1 MVKFIKKRVYNLD
14 KSYKYFYYQVVNNKK
29 KRISSKKY
37 HTYLKKIAKKNANI
51 LPMILLKKNVE
62 KYLPVSE
69 QVGGDGEASNDFGD
83 LLEKI
88 KKYKNNPNLKLG
100 KTYVI
105 DHNLVQGENGEMQ
118 ISMQNE
124 KQLKELL
131 KYADLLFDTQYIHL
145 KDSNGKLKKYAIL
158 IPNKIDGSEISK
170 HINYYLNKETYNTF
184 SFNENKPEITDK
196 MINNY
201 LTITHGEGSKNLDTI
216 VNKQFEQSQIKNEG
230 FSKYLSLLNKMSKNF
245 EMILSNLLSQTS
257 SFNDKNVQSLIN
269 QVILA
274 LISNSQI
281 DPKNEEQASFYH
293 NKDLVDYNIT
303 YFEGNIA
310 KYNNL
315 LGDNSKDGLLNT
327 YGNFPKIIRK
337 ALNDTYQFDSKYF
350 IPIKIM
356 EMQSIDIFSWNNY
369 FSKYNQ
375 YREEINKSFIENDY
389 ESQCAAV
396 KSYHQYFK
404 NINEK
409 MNKNKRK
416 FQGKNATFLFS
427 PSRKCQTLNDET
439 DLNNSSQTYD
449 MIKGFKENDNI
460 QLESVVSVIKNL
472 LLMEL
477 TITELSSLQKISTI
491 IDKTLIDLSK
501 QHKSD
506 EINITTNVENFLKK
520 TTNYKTSINDK
531 NLSIFARISKL
542 KEYKIYL
549 EEAQS
554 KNLKFDENISN
565 KYKQM
570 NFKNNLTDDAIQKLT
585 QISNTLPKIDT
596 NLLKEF
602 INEYKIPIVSS
613 TNDSNSEIKSQQA
626 INEIYTLFEF
636 FSNFYKKLDKSE
648 EETCDNISVYNLS
661 KLQKCITESE
671 NNFYPRDEKVD
682 QDLALF
688 EEQYKDA
695 VLKQTKDIRIGYPG
709 IKQMFD
715 NYKHIH
721 PFFENQLSISISK
734 FNDNLDKLEL
744 EKQQKIEEERRKQEE
759 LNKKKEIENEAN
771 KLKELAR
778 KAINDEQE
786 AQERKQAINN
796 QILQNEKNLNNLQTG
811 GGDKLAV
818 GLGTAASGALG
829 AASLSAASS
838 ATALGLTGIAAAATG
853 TGIGAIA
860 APVVG
865 LGAYGLKK
873 AYDWKTYDGETFE
886 SDNSMDIGNTLNER
900 HFGLDKI
907 YLEKDKHKN
916 LEYIY
921 LINQGCEAFHKK
933 NVIWSNN
940 PRKKINLMFENDDAN
955 IKANITFTQKFKT
968 SFGMNVKSVMETLHP
983 NDDYSTT
990 TLNKEKEEDHENIMK
1005 LEKCSEYRLR
1015 SINKDDVQYISMF
1028 TRNMKKYIQKS
1039 RSVWTIQKNIYMT
1052 PTDKESYNRY
1062 EKDFET
1068 KWIDLSIIKD
1078 KYPDK
1083 LSSLDD
1089 MLLDKQAHKRR
1100 RALESLIKYATYGNK
1115 IDN

>member
-37 HTYLKKIAKKNANI
+37 HTYLKKIAKKNTNI

-69 QVGGDGEASNDFGD
+69 QIGGDGEASNDFGD

-105 DHNLVQGENGEMQ
+105 DHNLVQGEKGEMQ

-201 LTITHGEGSKNLDTI
+201 LTITNPNTGSPENLNTI
-216 VNKQFEQSQIKNEG
+216 VNKQFEQSQIKNGG

-327 YGNFPKIIRK
+327 YGNFPQIIRK

-404 NINEK
+404 SINEK

-427 PSRKCQTLNDET
+427 PSRKCQTSNDET

-472 LLMEL
+472 LLIEL

-744 EKQQKIEEERRKQEE
+744 EKQQKLEEERRKQEE

-796 QILQNEKNLNNLQTG
+796 QIIQNEKNLNNLQTG
-811 GGDKLAV
+811 GNWL
-818 GLGTAASGALG
+818 
-829 AASLSAASS
+829 
-838 ATALGLTGIAAAATG
+838 AATG
-853 TGIGAIA
+853 TDLKNVLTTTGTAIENKLT
-860 APVVG
+860 P
-865 LGAYGLKK
+865 L
-873 AYDWKTYDGETFE
+873 DGETFE

-921 LINQGCEAFHKK
+921 LINQGCAAFEKK
-933 NVIWSNN
+933 SLIWSNN

-955 IKANITFTQKFKT
+955 ITFIQKFKT

-990 TLNKEKEEDHENIMK
+990 TLNKESDYKDIMK
-1005 LEKCSEYRLR
+1005 LENCSEYRLR

-1028 TRNMKKYIQKS
+1028 AVNMKKHIQKS

-1052 PTDKESYNRY
+1052 PTDKESYDRY
-1062 EKDFET
+1062 EEGFES

-1083 LSSLDD
+1083 LTTLDN

-1100 RALESLIKYATYGNK
+1100 KALESLIKYATYGNK
-1115 IDN
+1115 IHN

>member
-201 LTITHGEGSKNLDTI
+201 LTITNPNTGSPENLDTI
-216 VNKQFEQSQIKNEG
+216 VNKQFEQSQIKNGG

-404 NINEK
+404 SINEK

-427 PSRKCQTLNDET
+427 PSRKCQTSNNET

-472 LLMEL
+472 LLIEL

-695 VLKQTKDIRIGYPG
+695 VLKQTKDIRIEYPG

-744 EKQQKIEEERRKQEE
+744 EKQQKLEEERRKQEE

-796 QILQNEKNLNNLQTG
+796 QIIQNEKNLNNLQTG
-811 GGDKLAV
+811 GISISP
-818 GLGTAASGALG
+818 TA
-829 AASLSAASS
+829 
-838 ATALGLTGIAAAATG
+838 IATG
-853 TGIGAIA
+853 
-860 APVVG
+860 
-865 LGAYGLKK
+865 LKNVL
-873 AYDWKTYDGETFE
+873 TLDGETFE
-886 SDNSMDIGNTLNER
+886 SDNSMDIDNTLNER

-955 IKANITFTQKFKT
+955 IKANITFTQKFRT
-968 SFGMNVKSVMETLHP
+968 SFGMNVKSLMETLHP

-990 TLNKEKEEDHENIMK
+990 TLNKESDYKDIMK

-1028 TRNMKKYIQKS
+1028 TVNMKKHIQKS

-1062 EKDFET
+1062 EKDFES

-1083 LSSLDD
+1083 LTTLDN

-1115 IDN
+1115 IHN

>member
-201 LTITHGEGSKNLDTI
+201 LTITNPNTGSPENLDTI
-216 VNKQFEQSQIKNEG
+216 VNKQFEQSQIKNGG

-281 DPKNEEQASFYH
+281 DPKNEEQASFYY

-375 YREEINKSFIENDY
+375 YREEINKSLIENDY

-404 NINEK
+404 SINEK

-796 QILQNEKNLNNLQTG
+796 QIIQNEKNLNNLQTG

-873 AYDWKTYDGETFE
+873 ALTLDGETFE

-968 SFGMNVKSVMETLHP
+968 SFGMNVKSLMETLHP

-1028 TRNMKKYIQKS
+1028 ARNMKKHIQKS

-1062 EKDFET
+1062 EKDFES

-1083 LSSLDD
+1083 LTTLDD

-1100 RALESLIKYATYGNK
+1100 KALESLIKYATYGNK
-1115 IDN
+1115 IHN

>member
-14 KSYKYFYYQVVNNKK
+14 KSYKYFYYQVVNNRK

-88 KKYKNNPNLKLG
+88 KKYKNNSNLKLG

-105 DHNLVQGENGEMQ
+105 DHNLVQDENGEMK

-201 LTITHGEGSKNLDTI
+201 LTITNQNTGSPENLNTI
-216 VNKQFEQSQIKNEG
+216 VNKQLEQSQIKNEG

-404 NINEK
+404 SINEK

-449 MIKGFKENDNI
+449 MIKGIKENDNI
-460 QLESVVSVIKNL
+460 QLESVVSDIKNL
-472 LLMEL
+472 LLME
-477 TITELSSLQKISTI
+477 
-491 IDKTLIDLSK
+491 
-501 QHKSD
+501 
-506 EINITTNVENFLKK
+506 
-520 TTNYKTSINDK
+520 
-531 NLSIFARISKL
+531 
-542 KEYKIYL
+542 
-549 EEAQS
+549 
-554 KNLKFDENISN
+554 
-565 KYKQM
+565 
-570 NFKNNLTDDAIQKLT
+570 
-585 QISNTLPKIDT
+585 
-596 NLLKEF
+596 
-602 INEYKIPIVSS
+602 
-613 TNDSNSEIKSQQA
+613 
-626 INEIYTLFEF
+626 
-636 FSNFYKKLDKSE
+636 
-648 EETCDNISVYNLS
+648 
-661 KLQKCITESE
+661 
-671 NNFYPRDEKVD
+671 
-682 QDLALF
+682 
-688 EEQYKDA
+688 
-695 VLKQTKDIRIGYPG
+695 
-709 IKQMFD
+709 
-715 NYKHIH
+715 
-721 PFFENQLSISISK
+721 
-734 FNDNLDKLEL
+734 
-744 EKQQKIEEERRKQEE
+744 
-759 LNKKKEIENEAN
+759 
-771 KLKELAR
+771 
-778 KAINDEQE
+778 
-786 AQERKQAINN
+786 
-796 QILQNEKNLNNLQTG
+796 
-811 GGDKLAV
+811 
-818 GLGTAASGALG
+818 
-829 AASLSAASS
+829 
-838 ATALGLTGIAAAATG
+838 
-853 TGIGAIA
+853 
-860 APVVG
+860 
-865 LGAYGLKK
+865 
-873 AYDWKTYDGETFE
+873 
-886 SDNSMDIGNTLNER
+886 
-900 HFGLDKI
+900 
-907 YLEKDKHKN
+907 
-916 LEYIY
+916 
-921 LINQGCEAFHKK
+921 
-933 NVIWSNN
+933 
-940 PRKKINLMFENDDAN
+940 
-955 IKANITFTQKFKT
+955 
-968 SFGMNVKSVMETLHP
+968 
-983 NDDYSTT
+983 
-990 TLNKEKEEDHENIMK
+990 
-1005 LEKCSEYRLR
+1005 
-1015 SINKDDVQYISMF
+1015 
-1028 TRNMKKYIQKS
+1028 
-1039 RSVWTIQKNIYMT
+1039 
-1052 PTDKESYNRY
+1052 
-1062 EKDFET
+1062 
-1068 KWIDLSIIKD
+1068 
-1078 KYPDK
+1078 
-1083 LSSLDD
+1083 
-1089 MLLDKQAHKRR
+1089 
-1100 RALESLIKYATYGNK
+1100 
-1115 IDN
+1115 

>member
-69 QVGGDGEASNDFGD
+69 QIGGDGEASNDFGD

-105 DHNLVQGENGEMQ
+105 DHNLVQGEKGEMQ

-201 LTITHGEGSKNLDTI
+201 LTITNPNTGSPENLNTI
-216 VNKQFEQSQIKNEG
+216 VNKQFEQSQIKNGG

-327 YGNFPKIIRK
+327 YGNFPQIIRK

-375 YREEINKSFIENDY
+375 YREEINKSLIGNDY

-404 NINEK
+404 SINEK

-427 PSRKCQTLNDET
+427 PSRKCQTSNDET

-472 LLMEL
+472 LLIEL

-744 EKQQKIEEERRKQEE
+744 EKQQKLEEERRKQEE

-796 QILQNEKNLNNLQTG
+796 QIIQNEKNLNNLQTG
-811 GGDKLAV
+811 GNWL
-818 GLGTAASGALG
+818 
-829 AASLSAASS
+829 
-838 ATALGLTGIAAAATG
+838 AATG
-853 TGIGAIA
+853 TDLKNVLTTTGTAIENKLT
-860 APVVG
+860 P
-865 LGAYGLKK
+865 L
-873 AYDWKTYDGETFE
+873 DGETFE

-955 IKANITFTQKFKT
+955 ITFIQKFKT

-990 TLNKEKEEDHENIMK
+990 TLKKEEDHENIMK

-1028 TRNMKKYIQKS
+1028 AVNMKKHIQKS

-1052 PTDKESYNRY
+1052 PTDKESYDRY
-1062 EKDFET
+1062 EEGFES

-1083 LSSLDD
+1083 LTTLDN

-1100 RALESLIKYATYGNK
+1100 KALESLIKYATYGNK
-1115 IDN
+1115 IHN

>member
-105 DHNLVQGENGEMQ
+105 DHNLVQGEKGEMQ

-201 LTITHGEGSKNLDTI
+201 LTITNPNTGSPENLDTI
-216 VNKQFEQSQIKNEG
+216 VNKQFEQSQIKNGG

-281 DPKNEEQASFYH
+281 DPKNEEQASFYY

-375 YREEINKSFIENDY
+375 YREEINKSLIENDY

-404 NINEK
+404 SINEK

-744 EKQQKIEEERRKQEE
+744 EKQQKLEEERRKQEE

-796 QILQNEKNLNNLQTG
+796 QIIQNEKNLNNLQTG

-829 AASLSAASS
+829 AASLSA
-838 ATALGLTGIAAAATG
+838 
-853 TGIGAIA
+853 
-860 APVVG
+860 
-865 LGAYGLKK
+865 
-873 AYDWKTYDGETFE
+873 
-886 SDNSMDIGNTLNER
+886 NSMDIGNTLNER

-921 LINQGCEAFHKK
+921 LINQGCAAFEKK
-933 NVIWSNN
+933 SLIWSNN
-940 PRKKINLMFENDDAN
+940 PRKKINLMFENDD
-955 IKANITFTQKFKT
+955 ANITFTQKFKT

-990 TLNKEKEEDHENIMK
+990 TLNKEGDYKDIMK